1 MTKLT
6 QAQFAFLAA
15 VNKRGLERVAGQA
28 TVEGHSW
35 GTQAACE
42 KRGLVKTRNG
52 AMRFW
57 ERYYGTQA
65 AVEQRMVREIKR
77 YKAQVAREGGQ

>member
-1 MTKLT
+1 METSVIVKAT
-6 QAQFAFLAA
+6 PEGNAEAC
-15 VNKRGLERVAGQA
+15 KESPRGPWHIAYP
-28 TVEGHSW
+28 W
-35 GTQAACE
+35 
-42 KRGLVKTRNG
+42 RN
-52 AMRFW
+52 